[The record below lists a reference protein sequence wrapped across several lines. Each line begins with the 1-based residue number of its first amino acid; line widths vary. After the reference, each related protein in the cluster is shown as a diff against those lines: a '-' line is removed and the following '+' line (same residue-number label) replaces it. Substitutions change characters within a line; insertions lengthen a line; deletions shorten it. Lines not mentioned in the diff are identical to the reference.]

1 MMPLNEGLAGARVQ
15 RALLTVYQKFEHVII
30 LVLTA
35 LIAVVVVLAVW
46 NLALKILFGI
56 VLSTTLDAV
65 NGENKLC
72 QMVA

>member
-1 MMPLNEGLAGARVQ
+1 MMRVNERLAGVHPQWGLYCDLDRFD
-15 RALLTVYQKFEHVII
+15 RRCCRLAL
-30 LVLTA
+30 
-35 LIAVVVVLAVW
+35 W